1 MTAPGTAGAALA
13 VKERGGAV
21 DVVVHDGPGGPG
33 VVRAHVTALA
43 VVGDQVYFAGEGE
56 TGEKGQTRIAGL
68 PRGETWILAD
78 AIGRARGSAHIA
90 LGLETRS
97 IAIDLARGHSLKV
110 TVRDELGAPLQGV
123 ELEVLSAA
131 DPLPIG
137 ALTGAGGSIEVAR
150 LGAGPWRIAAHA
162 AGFDESSTRVEREG
176 EAVSIVLRKL
186 GGIVVHV
193 VGADGKDG
201 DHAQV
206 TVAGATLWPARST
219 ETDAHGDVRIG
230 GLGVG
235 TYALRAT
242 RGDALSPIEPAVSV
256 GRGQEVAAV
265 LRLAPGHFVNVR
277 VTAGEGDD
285 ADPIARARVTLAEG
299 GLSSFPLE
307 ASTDAKGRARLGPV
321 GAGPASVGV
330 RADGYVAR
338 GAVAMADPPPAE
350 TRLGLVRAGVLSGR
364 VVDTRGYPVD
374 GATIEIS
381 GTDPMGGPIL
391 DDPRRAN
398 FQAAH
403 FDAMLGGPSPLLA
416 SGELGVMPG
425 PVPPIPAAGIRGP
438 PLTLAALDAE
448 PWVTRVDGTFR
459 AAPASPGR
467 VRAFVR
473 HPQYVEAQSDVV
485 TLVSG
490 GEAQVQV
497 VMHRGGSLEGRV
509 LDSEDRP
516 VPSTRVFVSATR
528 GTLERMT
535 RTASDGTFA
544 FASLPDSVIL
554 TTSTDDEMSDVR
566 KTFEIPEGG
575 RREVIVRLP
584 APRGQLVVTVV
595 DERGAGVGAAQVS
608 ARSLSVDA
616 PLRVTAFTDD
626 RGEAVLK
633 RACGVPLR
641 VEVTAP
647 SRAPRVMV
655 TEANRES
662 LRVELAPAEAVT
674 GEVFSAL
681 RREPIAGADV
691 ALHLDWGVRRARTDA
706 KGHFAL
712 KDLPA
717 GSARLVVRAS
727 GFAPVERSIAV
738 ADSGGRRESEL
749 HPIELAE
756 EGIAEGDVVD
766 AQGDPVVGARVAKGL
781 APTWL
786 LVGST
791 PSEVAV
797 TDAKGRFTLRELA
810 EGTITIEAYSQELGR
825 GTASGVTVA
834 SGRTTDRVHIVIER
848 DVADGGEPPASGG
861 VAVTL
866 GETSAPTEIVVVS
879 VAEGSEAERGG
890 VVAGDVLLAV
900 DDGAVA
906 TLEEARGRL
915 NGPIA
920 DDVVLRLRRGDKELV
935 LRVARD
941 AVRR

>member
-1 MTAPGTAGAALA
+1 
-13 VKERGGAV
+13 
-21 DVVVHDGPGGPG
+21 
-33 VVRAHVTALA
+33 VTALA
-43 VVGDQVYFAGEGE
+43 VVGGRVYFAGEGE
-56 TGEKGQTRIAGL
+56 TGKSGQTRIAGL
-68 PRGETWILAD
+68 PLGETWVLAN
-78 AIGRARGSAHIA
+78 AVGRARGSAHIA
-90 LGLETRS
+90 LGLDTRT
-97 IAIDLARGHSLKV
+97 IAIDLARGHSLRV
-110 TVRDELGAPLQGV
+110 TVRDELAAPLRGV

-137 ALTGAGGSIEVAR
+137 ALTGADGSIDVTR
-150 LGAGPWRIAAHA
+150 LGVGPWRVTAHA
-162 AGFDESSTRVEREG
+162 AGFDDSSARAEHDG

-186 GGIVVHV
+186 GAIAVHV

-206 TVAGATLWPARST
+206 TVAGATLWPARSA

-230 GLGVG
+230 GLGVA

-242 RGDALSPIEPAVSV
+242 RGDAVSPIEPAVSV

-265 LRLAPGHFVNVR
+265 LHLAPGHFVNVR

-285 ADPIARARVTLAEG
+285 ADPLARARVTLAEG

-338 GAVAMADPPPAE
+338 GAVAIPDPPPAE
-350 TRLGLVRAGVLSGR
+350 TRLALVRAGVLSGR

-391 DDPRRAN
+391 DDPRRAS

-403 FDAMLGGPSPLLA
+403 FDAMLVGPSPLVA

-425 PVPPIPAAGIRGP
+425 PVPPIPAAGVYGS
-438 PLTLAALDAE
+438 PLAARAALDAE

-485 TLVSG
+485 TLVPG

-575 RREVIVRLP
+575 RRDVTVRLP
-584 APRGQLVVTVV
+584 APRSPLVVTVV
-595 DERGAGVGAAQVS
+595 DERGVGVGAAQVG

-633 RACGVPLR
+633 RARGVALR
-641 VEVTAP
+641 IEITAP
-647 SRAPRVMV
+647 SRAPRVVV
-655 TEANRES
+655 TDASRES
-662 LRVELAPAEAVT
+662 LRVELAPAETVT
-674 GEVFSAL
+674 GEVVSAL
-681 RREPIAGADV
+681 RREPIAGAEV
-691 ALHLDWGVRRARTDA
+691 ALHSDWGVRRARTDG
-706 KGHFAL
+706 KGAFSL

-727 GFAPVERSIAV
+727 GFAATERSIAV

-749 HPIELAE
+749 HLVELAE
-756 EGIAEGDVVD
+756 EGTVEGDVVD
-766 AQGDPVVGARVAKGL
+766 ARGNPVVGARVAKGL

-786 LVGST
+786 LVGSS

-810 EGTITIEAYSQELGR
+810 EGTITIEAYSPELGR
-825 GTASGVTVA
+825 GRVSGVAVA
-834 SGRTTDRVHIVIER
+834 SGRTTDRVHIVMEG
-848 DVADGGEPPASGG
+848 DEADGGEPPASGG

-866 GETSAPTEIVVVS
+866 GETSAPPEIVIVS

-900 DDGAVA
+900 DDASVA
-906 TLEEARGRL
+906 TLEQARGRL

-920 DDVVLRLRRGDKELV
+920 DDVVLRLRRGDKELL